1 MDMQHIEFSDGSAAS
16 AALAEAFDRFAHA
29 LDDFDLSE
37 IRAAAS
43 VASVP
48 GWASPKRKPP
58 PSFGRRYVWIRVV
71 QRTVKASGRLH
82 FPTTDTT
89 SPNLHKI
96 TRAAPDGSGPLPLGR
111 RPVMA
116 DNTMLSRQQAAERMG
131 ISLDVL
137 DRLRSS
143 GELAYVQHR
152 KGSKVWIPEWAITEY
167 FDRITRPARPVKSEP
182 VVVLK
187 TYRKRRAKKTA

>member
-1 MDMQHIEFSDGSAAS
+1 M
-16 AALAEAFDRFAHA
+16 AE
-29 LDDFDLSE
+29 
-37 IRAAAS
+37 
-43 VASVP
+43 
-48 GWASPKRKPP
+48 
-58 PSFGRRYVWIRVV
+58 
-71 QRTVKASGRLH
+71 
-82 FPTTDTT
+82 
-89 SPNLHKI
+89 
-96 TRAAPDGSGPLPLGR
+96 
-111 RPVMA
+111 
-116 DNTMLSRQQAAERMG
+116 NTMLSRQQAAERMG

-167 FDRITRPARPVKSEP
+167 FSRITHAARPVQSEP

>member
-1 MDMQHIEFSDGSAAS
+1 MDQ
-16 AALAEAFDRFAHA
+16 
-29 LDDFDLSE
+29 
-37 IRAAAS
+37 
-43 VASVP
+43 
-48 GWASPKRKPP
+48 
-58 PSFGRRYVWIRVV
+58 
-71 QRTVKASGRLH
+71 
-82 FPTTDTT
+82 
-89 SPNLHKI
+89 
-96 TRAAPDGSGPLPLGR
+96 
-111 RPVMA
+111 
-116 DNTMLSRQQAAERMG
+116 NTMLSRQQAAERMG

-167 FDRITRPARPVKSEP
+167 FTRITRHARIAKNEP